1 MKYKFK
7 PSGVCATLMEAEI
20 ENDVIKS
27 FKTTGGC
34 HGNSQG
40 ICALIKGQR
49 VDDVIKTLKG
59 IDCRGKGTSCPDQIA
74 IFLQKIKNKKI

>member
-20 ENDVIKS
+20 EDNIIKS

-40 ICALIKGQR
+40 VCALIKGKKI
-49 VDDVIKTLKG
+49 DDVIKTLKG
-59 IDCRGKGTSCPDQIA
+59 IDCHGRGTSCPDQIA
-74 IFLQKIKNKKI
+74 IFLQKIKNKEI